1 VTKSSTES
9 ELVACSDVISIIS
22 GVKALTDELG
32 FTIKGVRLHQDN
44 QSTIRLIQN
53 NKPTSQ
59 RTKHIDIR
67 YFFLRDRNE
76 SKNLTIVNT
85 PTQDMVADILTKPM
99 QGHQFSRLRA
109 TITATERLVASNF
122 KLV

>member
-9 ELVACSDVISIIS
+9 ELVARSDVISIIS
-22 GVKALTDELG
+22 GIKALTDELG
-32 FTIKGVRLHQDN
+32 FPIKGVRIHQDN

-76 SKNLTIVNT
+76 SKDLTIVYT
-85 PTQDMVADILTKPM
+85 PTQNMVADILTKPM
-99 QGHQFSRLRA
+99 QGHQFNRLRA
-109 TITATERLVASNF
+109 SLLNE
-122 KLV
+122 